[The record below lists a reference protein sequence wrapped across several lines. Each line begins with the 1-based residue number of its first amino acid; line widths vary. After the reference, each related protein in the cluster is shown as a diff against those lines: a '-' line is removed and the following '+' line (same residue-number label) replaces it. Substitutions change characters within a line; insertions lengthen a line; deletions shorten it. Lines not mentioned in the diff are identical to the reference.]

1 LLNSQLLEIF
11 LEVRDAVTHLIS
23 GCVQLGVYFVFVNV
37 NFAIFKVLYLLN
49 CLSST
54 FLV

>member
-1 LLNSQLLEIF
+1 LEIF

-23 GCVQLGVYFVFVNV
+23 GCVQLGVYFVFVNF